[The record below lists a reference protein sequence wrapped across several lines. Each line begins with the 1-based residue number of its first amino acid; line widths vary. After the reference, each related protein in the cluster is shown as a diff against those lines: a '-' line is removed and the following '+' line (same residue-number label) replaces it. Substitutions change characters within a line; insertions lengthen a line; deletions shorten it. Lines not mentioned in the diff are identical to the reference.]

1 MIDLG
6 AKNIRKAK
14 IGDAFRLAE
23 IELFNYRL
31 NFYPI
36 FKSDDYFFNELSVPV
51 LMGEYEADEAMIAR
65 SFVYD
70 DGVVKGFIRV
80 RGAHIEK
87 LFVEPVLQ
95 RGGIGE
101 ALLAFAV
108 KKLGANELLV
118 LEKNK
123 KAIRFYERNG
133 FCLTDQKQPVDD
145 TAEYLILMRRKV
157 K

>member
-1 MIDLG
+1 MNDTEFE
-6 AKNIRKAK
+6 NIRKAEQA
-14 IGDAFRLAE
+14 DAFRLAE

-36 FKSDDYFFNELSVPV
+36 FKSDEYYFKELSTPA
-51 LMGEYEADEAMIAR
+51 LTGEYEQDNALIER

-80 RGAHIEK
+80 RGKHIEK
-87 LFVEPVLQ
+87 LFVEPILQ

-145 TAEYLILMRRKV
+145 TAEYLIKMKRRS
-157 K
+157 

>member
-1 MIDLG
+1 MSIKTD
-6 AKNIRKAK
+6 NIRSAEKT
-14 IGDAFRLAE
+14 DAFRLAE

-36 FKSDDYFFNELSVPV
+36 FKSDEYFFKELSVPA
-51 LMGEYEADEAMIAR
+51 LMAEYEADEAMLERA
-65 SFVYD
+65 FVYD

-80 RGAHIEK
+80 KGEHIEK
-87 LFVEPVLQ
+87 LFVEPVFQ

-108 KKLGANELLV
+108 KELCANELLV

-123 KAIRFYERNG
+123 KAIRFYKRNG
-133 FCLTDQKQPVDD
+133 FYPTVEKQFVDD
-145 TAEYLILMRRKV
+145 TSEYLIKMKHRG
-157 K
+157 